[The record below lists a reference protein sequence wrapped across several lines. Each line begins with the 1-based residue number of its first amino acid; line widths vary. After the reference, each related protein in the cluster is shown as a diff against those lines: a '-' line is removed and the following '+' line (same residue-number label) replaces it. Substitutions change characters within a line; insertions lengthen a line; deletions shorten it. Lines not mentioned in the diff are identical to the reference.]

1 MGSPLRYFSLV
12 FADSLIRV
20 QLFTLRDHNIFRLMI
35 PLSINIAGWIL
46 PFSLQMSINIAL
58 NCVNL
63 YSFELQVSINLALVF
78 IFCIFVN
85 IL

>member
-63 YSFELQVSINLALVF
+63 YSFLIYK
-78 IFCIFVN
+78 IFSLLCTYFV
-85 IL
+85 IYIV